1 MRDSWFSAL
10 LGDVLKIVP
19 GKYVAKSDYVED
31 GEFWVYGSNS
41 IMGKLDRFLVE
52 EAHVIMAAIGAYAGS
67 VRYSAEPSW
76 INNNAMALVPNQKVL
91 AKYLHFWLESHL
103 DLARVVVGTGQP
115 YVQRPFLL
123 KEVIKLPA
131 LPEQRRIVNLIAAAD
146 SYIEA
151 LQRQLETARRSRKAL
166 LQELLSGNRDGWVAE
181 TIGEVCNIQQGKTL
195 AISKLSSG
203 QYPVFGANGVV
214 GFHHEYN
221 FDWEVTALGCRGSC
235 GTIHY
240 VDEPAFLA
248 NNVMALWAKDSS
260 VLVSRFL
267 PLALENLD
275 LVGSGA
281 ISGQVQPQITK
292 QGLQPVEIP
301 LPPLLEQERI
311 VGLISSVDSYI
322 DALEGQV
329 SSSMSLRS
337 GLLSDLLGG
346 EHEIPASFDESIGA
360 AP

>member
-1 MRDSWFSAL
+1 MRDGWFSAS

-19 GKYVAKSDYVED
+19 GKYVAKTDYVED
-31 GEFWVYGSNS
+31 GEFWIYGSNS

-52 EAHVIMAAIGAYAGS
+52 KAHVVMAAIGAYAGS

-76 INNNAMALVPNQKVL
+76 INNNAMALVPNEKVL
-91 AKYLHFWLESHL
+91 VKYLHFWLESHL

-115 YVQRPFLL
+115 YVQRPLLL
-123 KEVIKLPA
+123 KEVVQLPA
-131 LPEQRRIVNLIAAAD
+131 LPEQKRIVDLIDAVD

-151 LQRQLETARRSRKAL
+151 LRAQLKSANQSRDAVL
-166 LQELLSGNRDGWVAE
+166 RELLTGNGDDWIVR

-214 GFHHEYN
+214 GFHHESN
-221 FDWEVTALGCRGSC
+221 FDFEVTALGCRGSC

-248 NNVMALWAKDSS
+248 NNVMALWAKDNS
-260 VLVSRFL
+260 VLVSRYL

-292 QGLQPVEIP
+292 QGLQPVEIA

-311 VGLISSVDSYI
+311 VGLISSVDSNI
-322 DALEGQV
+322 NALEGQINC
-329 SSSMSLRS
+329 SMSLRL
-337 GLLSDLLGG
+337 GLLADLLGG
-346 EHEIPASFDESIGA
+346 EHEIPASYEQLIGA
-360 AP
+360 A